1 MGQAGQHE
9 LSQQVIPIG
18 GSLGRFGQGL
28 RRSQV
33 TTTPNATACLPK
45 SRNPNGVVRFL
56 AAGQQPQSIVRNPT
70 EALEPSGHAS

>member
-9 LSQQVIPIG
+9 LSQQVIPMG

-33 TTTPNATACLPK
+33 THHPERHRVPPK
-45 SRNPNGVVRFL
+45 SRNPNGVAPYL
-56 AAGQQPQSIVRNPT
+56 AAAQQPQSIVRNPK